1 MGDLRECKRDRRET
15 AKRID
20 MGWMLLPSSSS
31 KRYQQQQQQ
40 QRQRQHFVFGDDGNL
55 YCARGVENCTEK
67 ISRIRYRTISDGWTS
82 VLNLQHKHYHNQAAT
97 MATTMT
103 TTTAVG
109 GGGYHYGIYGI
120 KNNKNNN
127 SNNNNNGNNNNIH
140 RIKLCCPYE
149 LARAYSV
156 PSSASL
162 KVARDRAIGDES
174 DVLETSSTRYLREQ
188 KIQ

>member
-1 MGDLRECKRDRRET
+1 
-15 AKRID
+15 
-20 MGWMLLPSSSS
+20 
-31 KRYQQQQQQ
+31 
-40 QRQRQHFVFGDDGNL
+40 
-55 YCARGVENCTEK
+55 
-67 ISRIRYRTISDGWTS
+67 
-82 VLNLQHKHYHNQAAT
+82 

-103 TTTAVG
+103 TTTTTTVGG

-120 KNNKNNN
+120 KNNNNNN
-127 SNNNNNGNNNNIH
+127 SNNNNDNNNSIH

-174 DVLETSSTRYLREQ
+174 DVLETSTRYLREQ

>member
-1 MGDLRECKRDRRET
+1 MGDLREFKRDRRET

-31 KRYQQQQQQ
+31 KRYQQQQRQQ
-40 QRQRQHFVFGDDGNL
+40 QFVFGDDGNI

-82 VLNLQHKHYHNQAAT
+82 VLNLQHQHYHNQAAT

-103 TTTAVG
+103 TTTTTTVGG

-120 KNNKNNN
+120 KNNNNNNSSNNNN
-127 SNNNNNGNNNNIH
+127 SNNTDIH

-174 DVLETSSTRYLREQ
+174 DVLETSTRYLREQ